1 MRRVL
6 LIIVWTGGTFSH
18 CGVDAFDPIRTT
30 EGWKIAGGALTIE
43 AQCEPSPL
51 GPLKQLGAPESFP
64 HGTTRPLL

>member
-18 CGVDAFDPIRTT
+18 CRVDALDPIRTT

-51 GPLKQLGAPESFP
+51 GPIKQ
-64 HGTTRPLL
+64 